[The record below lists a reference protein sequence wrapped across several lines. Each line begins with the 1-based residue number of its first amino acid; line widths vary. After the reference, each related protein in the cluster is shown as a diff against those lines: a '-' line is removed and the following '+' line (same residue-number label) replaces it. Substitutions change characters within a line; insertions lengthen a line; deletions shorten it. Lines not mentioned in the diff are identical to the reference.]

1 MTTDFFD
8 ISHAARLLIVDHDA
22 DTRDLICGVLSE
34 EGFDVKALDN
44 GLLAWE
50 LLQYEEFELKLN
62 FYGIFNFN
70 SIFSLT

>member
-22 DTRDLICGVLSE
+22 ETRDLIYGVLSE
-34 EGFDVKALDN
+34 EGFEVKALDN

-50 LLQYEEFELKLN
+50 LLQDEEFL
-62 FYGIFNFN
+62 
-70 SIFSLT
+70 SLIHI